1 MNTLYYDRKKN
12 NLRIFSIHAF
22 HKATKLMDRQTDGC
36 LTSCLTRKQQKIFEL
51 LLKCCAGLTGDR
63 RLSLSKTST
72 AFQEKV
78 CSCFCVEIVE
88 FFFFFLFSCDCSVCI
103 CTLLHFRVVK
113 CDVLSLVGWSIMLY
127 KSVIV
132 IIV

>member
-12 NLRIFSIHAF
+12 NLRIFSIRAF
-22 HKATKLMDRQTDGC
+22 HKATQLMDRQTDG
-36 LTSCLTRKQQKIFEL
+36 CLTRKQQKIFEL

-88 FFFFFLFSCDCSVCI
+88 FLFVA
-103 CTLLHFRVVK
+103 F
-113 CDVLSLVGWSIMLY
+113 
-127 KSVIV
+127 
-132 IIV
+132 